1 MILTIKENKMNQIKR
16 IEEMEEKLNIANK
29 TIKNL
34 EKALKEYSNSQE
46 DIRELAAYY
55 ASDEWKKD
63 FEADEKGM
71 LPNDLKR
78 GVLSEDGIYNML
90 DKNIEVQRKMCRT
103 IEKSIR

>member
-1 MILTIKENKMNQIKR
+1 MNQVKR
-16 IEEMEEKLNIANK
+16 IEEMEEKLNVASNA
-29 TIKNL
+29 IKNL
-34 EKALKEYSNSQE
+34 EKALKEYGKAQD
-46 DIRELAAYY
+46 DIRELAVYY

-63 FEADEKGM
+63 FEADEKGI

-103 IEKSIR
+103 IERGIR

>member
-1 MILTIKENKMNQIKR
+1 MNQIKR
-16 IEEMEEKLNIANK
+16 IEEMEERLNVATK
-29 TIKNL
+29 SIKSL
-34 EKALKEYSNSQE
+34 EKALKEYNKAQD

-90 DKNIEVQRKMCRT
+90 DRNIEVQRKMCRT
-103 IEKSIR
+103 IERGIK

>member
-1 MILTIKENKMNQIKR
+1 MNQIKR
-16 IEEMEEKLNIANK
+16 IEEMEERLNVATK
-29 TIKNL
+29 SIKSL
-34 EKALKEYSNSQE
+34 EKALKEYNKAQD

-78 GVLSEDGIYNML
+78 DVLSEDGIYNML

-103 IEKSIR
+103 IERGIK

>member
-1 MILTIKENKMNQIKR
+1 MNQIKR
-16 IEEMEEKLNIANK
+16 IEEMEERLNVATK
-29 TIKNL
+29 SIKSL
-34 EKALKEYSNSQE
+34 EKALKEYNKAQD

-63 FEADEKGM
+63 FEADEKGI

-103 IEKSIR
+103 IERGIR